1 MKVCAKCGKEAIDKE
16 KFCPTCGGRQ
26 FNPKVAGLK
35 TKKCERCKKQV
46 DYVWNCANC
55 GKLVCINCAKSH
67 GLIDLL
73 CLECDNLAKEEE
85 KEKQEEPEPK
95 KVEETKEPEAQVSVK
110 KIDFEKINAEK
121 LAITLLL
128 SLILAALFFYVL
140 SRMRAG

>member
-1 MKVCAKCGKEAIDKE
+1 MKICEKCGKETVDRE

-26 FNPKVAGLK
+26 FKPKVAGIK

-73 CLECDNLAKEEE
+73 CIECDRLAKQGE
-85 KEKQEEPEPK
+85 KKEAEKPEPK
-95 KVEETKEPEAQVSVK
+95 PITAEEKPGIPVSVK
-110 KIDFEKINAEK
+110 KIDFEKMNLEN
-121 LAITLLL
+121 LAIMLIL
-128 SLILAALFFYVL
+128 SFILAAAFLYAIQRL
-140 SRMRAG
+140 RA

>member
-1 MKVCAKCGKEAIDKE
+1 MKVCAKCGKEVIDKE

-46 DYVWNCANC
+46 DYVWPCANC

-73 CLECDNLAKEEE
+73 CIECDKLAKEEDEEVQEVKEAEKDEE
-85 KEKQEEPEPK
+85 KEAPQAE
-95 KVEETKEPEAQVSVK
+95 VSVK
-110 KIDFEKINAEK
+110 KIDFEKVNMEK
-121 LAITLLL
+121 LAIM
-128 SLILAALFFYVL
+128 LILSFLIAAAFLYIL
-140 SRMRAG
+140 QGMRS

>member
-1 MKVCAKCGKEAIDKE
+1 MKVCANCGKETVVKD
-16 KFCPTCGGRQ
+16 KFCPTCGSRD
-26 FNPKVAGLK
+26 FKPKIKGVK
-35 TKKCERCKKQV
+35 TKVCERCKKQV

-73 CLECDNLAKEEE
+73 CIECDALAKKEE
-85 KEKQEEPEPK
+85 KEKKEEPEPK
-95 KVEETKEPEAQVSVK
+95 KIEETKEHEPQISVK
-110 KIDFEKINAEK
+110 KVDFERINTEK

-128 SLILAALFFYVL
+128 SLLLAAAFFYAL